1 MFSPLFTTPFAVRDD
16 ASCNPAMVAGGCHAV
31 KTDRRALDVDSA
43 FAVKWRPR
51 LAALAS
57 DLETTMGHVNR
68 REFVLGTT
76 AALAAAVARPLA
88 PAAAARQGRW
98 SEEKL
103 AAFVGQARELGVLGV
118 VCLADGK
125 TIVSDGDVSKPLRIA
140 SVRKSILNALYGTAM
155 TRQKINLDATMAELG
170 IDDYTPLT
178 PVERGARVRDLFMA
192 RSGIYIP
199 TAAETPAMKA
209 ARPQRGSH
217 APGTFWYYNNWDFN
231 VLGEIYQRVTGR
243 GFYTAVEHDLAAP
256 LGWRDFDPMRDAR
269 YQYSADAPRFPAYNL
284 SMSARD
290 LATLGQLYLD
300 QGMLNGRPHVA
311 EGWVAESTTMY
322 STTGRKGIEGG
333 YGYLWWGATQKDGA
347 DPAGI
352 PLGSYTAA
360 GNGGRYV
367 VVLPSVRAVIA
378 IQPNEQSGQPPVP
391 LYANVGAGAL
401 DGLIRA
407 FLAARQPDATA

>member
-1 MFSPLFTTPFAVRDD
+1 MA
-16 ASCNPAMVAGGCHAV
+16 H
-31 KTDRRALDVDSA
+31 LD
-43 FAVKWRPR
+43 
-51 LAALAS
+51 
-57 DLETTMGHVNR
+57 R
-68 REFVLGTT
+68 REFLLGTT
-76 AALAAAVARPLA
+76 GALAAAVLAPHIAHAAPARP
-88 PAAAARQGRW
+88 GNW
-98 SEEKL
+98 SDEKL
-103 AAFVGQARELGVLGV
+103 AAFTKQARELGVLGL

-125 TIVSDGDVSKPLRIA
+125 TIVSDGEVSKPLRIA
-140 SVRKSILNALYGTAM
+140 SVRKSILNALYGIAM
-155 TRQKINLDATMAELG
+155 TRQAINLDATMKELG

-178 PVERGARVRDLFMA
+178 DVERGATLRDLFKA

-209 ARPQRGSH
+209 ARPARGSH

-243 GFYTAVEHDLAAP
+243 SFYTAVEHDLAGP

-269 YQYSADAPRFPAYNL
+269 YQYSSDAPRFPAYNL

-290 LATLGQLYLD
+290 LATVGQLYLD
-300 QGMLNGRPHVA
+300 QGVLNGTPHVA
-311 EGWVAESTTMY
+311 ASWVAESTAMY
-322 STTGRKGIEGG
+322 STTGKTGIEGG
-333 YGYLWWGATQKDGA
+333 YGYLWWGATDKDGA

-367 VVLPSVRAVIA
+367 VVLPSVRGVIA
-378 IQPNEQSGQPPVP
+378 IQPNEQTGRPPVP
-391 LYANVGAGAL
+391 LYANVSAGSL

-407 FLAARQPDATA
+407 FLAAHQRA